1 MRCYLL
7 ATEEGFEEATESTRA
22 VWQGQ
27 GATAWDADVAG
38 VGCGGQTLPTTLA
51 HTLPHTALFLGSS
64 APKII
69 VKFSGCLGRP
79 HSPPRLQ
86 NTPGAL
92 ILQLW

>member
-7 ATEEGFEEATESTRA
+7 AAEEELEEATESTRA
-22 VWQGQ
+22 VRQGE
-27 GATAWDADVAG
+27 TAWDADVAG
-38 VGCGGQTLPTTLA
+38 MGCGGQTLPRTLV

-69 VKFSGCLGRP
+69 EKFSGCLGRP
-79 HSPPRLQ
+79 HSPPPLQ